1 MIDDLK
7 QGKIKYV
14 YRYQYILFF
23 VLRYFFL
30 VSYLRTFRD
39 IFACIGEHL
48 YKPVKISAEDPLQS
62 LYNSKILF
70 CFIFKASRRSV
81 NKKIIA
87 LKRHING

>member
-48 YKPVKISAEDPLQS
+48 YKPVKFQQRTHFNHCTIRRFFFVLS
-62 LYNSKILF
+62 LKQVDVL
-70 CFIFKASRRSV
+70 
-81 NKKIIA
+81 
-87 LKRHING
+87 